1 MKKIILSLSL
11 ILSGIYLANFIGA
24 ITVTKNS
31 GEVLDNITWTN
42 ISSLTDKIDVSG
54 SDIKLNGKLYVTGKI
69 CDGDGN
75 CLGKSLIDKSS
86 CENDAGWMW
95 VPPEK
100 DVYIGGVR
108 GKGFCI
114 SPQLATDK
122 GISWNGYGDYRNG
135 WSSTSVDDSTNPY
148 PQYGQT
154 RTIDSPTPYSCTAL
168 GSATGG
174 YIGEDTIVGR
184 MKWLVGKTK
193 TQLGSIAW
201 ISSNAKPG
209 GHEAVPA
216 LYLSDCLDG
225 VKDLGVG
232 SEMVYKN
239 ESGVESTITYAQYNV
254 DNTGTRDST
263 NPLFQVR
270 QQYLVGW
277 TQKKGSHIPSVF
289 SYTNAGGGSCV
300 SAGCGDSAQGE
311 YEAAAELNAFPAG
324 ETIWGAAIGDGGN
337 RFDDVARF
345 INNNLAHSAQ
355 HPGDHHGRYF
365 RIVVRP

>member
-1 MKKIILSLSL
+1 
-11 ILSGIYLANFIGA
+11 
-24 ITVTKNS
+24 
-31 GEVLDNITWTN
+31 
-42 ISSLTDKIDVSG
+42 
-54 SDIKLNGKLYVTGKI
+54 
-69 CDGDGN
+69 
-75 CLGKSLIDKSS
+75 LIDKSS
-86 CENDAGWMW
+86 CENDAWWMW

-100 DVYIGGVR
+100 DVYIWWVR
-108 GKGFCI
+108 WKWFCI

-122 GISWNGYGDYRNG
+122 WISWNWYWDYRNW

-148 PQYGQT
+148 PQYWQT

-168 GSATGG
+168 WSATGG
-174 YIGEDTIVGR
+174 YIWEDTIVWR

-193 TQLGSIAW
+193 TQLWSIAW

-209 GHEAVPA
+209 WHEAVPA
-216 LYLSDCLDG
+216 LYLSDCLDW
-225 VKDLGVG
+225 VKDLWVW

-239 ESGVESTITYAQYNV
+239 ESWVESTITYAQYNV
-254 DNTGTRDST
+254 DNTWTRDST

-277 TQKKGSHIPSVF
+277 TQKKWSHIPSVF
-289 SYTNAGGGSCV
+289 SYTNAWWGSCV
-300 SAGCGDSAQGE
+300 SAWCWDSAQWE
-311 YEAAAELNAFPAG
+311 YEAAAELNAFPAW
-324 ETIWGAAIGDGGN
+324 ETIWWAAIGDGWN

-355 HPGDHHGRYF
+355 HPWDHHGRYF